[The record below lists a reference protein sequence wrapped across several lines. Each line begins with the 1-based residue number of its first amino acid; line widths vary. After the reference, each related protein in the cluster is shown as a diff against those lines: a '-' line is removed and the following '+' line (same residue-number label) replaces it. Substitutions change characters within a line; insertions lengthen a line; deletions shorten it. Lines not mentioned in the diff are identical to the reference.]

1 MNDHIKSYNGLIMGA
16 FEEAFVGEKRL
27 AFMPE
32 EYRARQVK
40 LRGMMADAGIDML
53 WLTTPEAICWLHGFY
68 ASWYKANSPMRY
80 PQCYGT
86 AIHIDH
92 DEILH
97 FDNPTEMPILAS
109 ISVCKDLYF
118 FDSRDAADNIPFVMK
133 ELAARGWLSGTVGME
148 KWSYLPNPAISSMF
162 EGAFL
167 MQGAR
172 VVDGS
177 ALPRRARLVKSP
189 AEIEKIETAARYVDI
204 GWEAIRTE
212 VRPGMTELDLFGLTT
227 AAMMRA
233 GSEFSALIPI
243 FNTMPVRDG
252 RAISTGH
259 AMAGRRVIEAGQFL
273 CADLCGVHDRYH
285 ANAMRGVYLGDPPVA
300 MVRRY
305 EHAAKVFDLFRTEV
319 KSGMT
324 VREVNALIK
333 TCLAEN
339 GLDGGEGWVLG
350 YELGLSLPPDWVGD
364 FYFHYQDTKY
374 LDRVFEENMVTNLES
389 LFNTW
394 LIDTLVYTPSGCRVL
409 SNTPLGLMAIG

>member
-1 MNDHIKSYNGLIMGA
+1 MNSIKKDYNGLVMGA
-16 FEEAFVGEKRL
+16 FEEAFVGEKHL
-27 AFMPE
+27 AFEPQ
-32 EYRARQVK
+32 EYKDRLNK
-40 LRGMMADAGIDML
+40 LRGMMAKAGIDMM
-53 WLTTPEAICWLHGFY
+53 WLTTPESVCWLHGYY

-86 AIHIDH
+86 AVHVDH

-97 FDNPTEMPILAS
+97 FDNPTEMPILAA
-109 ISVCKDLYF
+109 ISVCENLYF
-118 FDSRDAADNIPFVMK
+118 FSSRDAADNIPFVMN
-133 ELAARGWLSGTVGME
+133 ELSSRGWLSGTVGME
-148 KWSYLPNPAISSMF
+148 KWSYLPNPAISAMF

-167 MQGAR
+167 TNGAR

-177 ALPRRARLVKSP
+177 ALPRGARLVKSP
-189 AEIEKIETAARYVDI
+189 AEIAKIEMAAGYVDI
-204 GWEAIRTE
+204 GWQAILKE
-212 VRPGMTELDLFGLTT
+212 IRPGMTELDLFGLTT
-227 AAMMRA
+227 AAMMKA

-273 CADLCGVHDRYH
+273 CGDICGVHDRYH
-285 ANAMRGVYLGDPPVA
+285 ANAMRGVYLGDPPAA
-300 MVRRY
+300 MANRYRR
-305 EHAAKVFDLFRTEV
+305 AARVFDLFRTEV

-333 TCLAEN
+333 LCLAEN

-394 LIDTLVYTPSGCRVL
+394 LIDTVVYTPNGCRIL
-409 SNTPLGLMAIG
+409 SKTPLELMATG